1 MNRPPGFGDI
11 KQENKCSKEESIG
24 TGGGTCGSFKSPSFV
39 WLRQRHI
46 KMEVERRIREE
57 QAHPDPKDRYQSRRC
72 DGIKKNLGGDKSVH
86 LSSLLHNTQH
96 PRYQHHQVV
105 RETTNQ
111 FAQKESDMFG
121 PEEQLKAFKTEDT
134 LKIVNIRPD
143 GSQYPFESS
152 TTTQDLQQS
161 VFTEDV
167 RLREKAGWA
176 AHTSLVP
183 SLQQLNTQLA
193 ELAATGHVVVLP
205 PAGHRNDKLQNHYDD
220 SAGVSVTSTSFQ
232 PPPGYVP
239 TRTPP
244 TRGVETRFRLTR
256 SEFADPGGKVEMYNR

>member
-1 MNRPPGFGDI
+1 MFDHLAHAVR
-11 KQENKCSKEESIG
+11 
-24 TGGGTCGSFKSPSFV
+24 
-39 WLRQRHI
+39 L
-46 KMEVERRIREE
+46 
-57 QAHPDPKDRYQSRRC
+57 AHPP
-72 DGIKKNLGGDKSVH
+72 
-86 LSSLLHNTQH
+86 SLPL
-96 PRYQHHQVV
+96 PCLFLLLFV
-105 RETTNQ
+105 
-111 FAQKESDMFG
+111 FC
-121 PEEQLKAFKTEDT
+121 
-134 LKIVNIRPD
+134 
-143 GSQYPFESS
+143 QYPFESS

-183 SLQQLNTQLA
+183 SLQQLNTYVCVLVKDPSCRAFSFWLVLVVPRNALCVRAVCILDPRAVCRACRPADVNCDLIIIIYIYIYRQLA